1 MGSINN
7 VHEIDRW
14 NISRE
19 DQNEKIK
26 DDIICEVMIGSC
38 SDGNEYYNIFE
49 YISKENYIKLTK
61 GEYTY
66 KIFPN
71 SNQKIMI
78 FDKNNNIIPLVKGRD
93 DEYSNTQVEYI
104 KQLVKK

>member
-19 DQNEKIK
+19 DQNEKVK

-49 YISKENYIKLTK
+49 YISKENYIKLMK

-66 KIFPN
+66 KIFPH
-71 SNQKIMI
+71 SN
-78 FDKNNNIIPLVKGRD
+78 
-93 DEYSNTQVEYI
+93 
-104 KQLVKK
+104 